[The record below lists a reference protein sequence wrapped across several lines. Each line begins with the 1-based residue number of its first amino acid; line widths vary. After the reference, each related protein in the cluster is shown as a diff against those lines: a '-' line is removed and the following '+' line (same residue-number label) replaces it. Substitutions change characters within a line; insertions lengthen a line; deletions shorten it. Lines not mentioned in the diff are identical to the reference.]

1 MRSGSNLPLTRHQ
14 FAQRASFVFEG
25 PSPQA
30 SHLSAAF
37 GLTDAAMVMHVRIA
51 FNSQPIKAPGSID
64 TLSMNES
71 PGGGAFIVTAT
82 CCQGQQPTGGE
93 HGSAGGM
100 QRCVRRHLH
109 RRLVNGTPT
118 AKASAASGRYLDR
131 IGHQTEPTQPDVV
144 YVARA
149 NETGEAGG
157 RTVVYST
164 SGYRTKQLATPIAQ
178 KWLTK
183 EFAAG
188 AKTGGRPDAHT
199 TNPRS

>member
-1 MRSGSNLPLTRHQ
+1 MPQQPVQPDTDEVLLLSLPVRSGSNLPLTRHQ
-14 FAQRASFVFEG
+14 FAQRVPFDFEG
-25 PSPQA
+25 PLPQA

-37 GLTDAAMVMHVRIA
+37 GLADAAMVMHVRIA
-51 FNSQPIKAPGSID
+51 LNSQPIKAPGSID

-109 RRLVNGTPT
+109 RRLANGTPT
-118 AKASAASGRYLDR
+118 AKASAASGRYLGR

-144 YVARA
+144 TWQEPTKQVKQD
-149 NETGEAGG
+149 G
-157 RTVVYST
+157 RTVVQY
-164 SGYRTKQLATPIAQ
+164 L
-178 KWLTK
+178 W
-183 EFAAG
+183 
-188 AKTGGRPDAHT
+188 
-199 TNPRS
+199 

>member
-1 MRSGSNLPLTRHQ
+1 MSLPVQSGSNLPLTRHQ
-14 FAQRASFVFEG
+14 FAQRVPFDFEG
-25 PSPQA
+25 PLPQA

-37 GLTDAAMVMHVRIA
+37 GLADAAMVMHVRIA
-51 FNSQPIKAPGSID
+51 LNSQPIKSPGSID

-109 RRLVNGTPT
+109 RRQANGTPT
-118 AKASAASGRYLDR
+118 AKASAASGRYLGR

-144 YVARA
+144 TWQEPTKQVKQD
-149 NETGEAGG
+149 G
-157 RTVVYST
+157 RTIVQYLWL
-164 SGYRTKQLATPIAQ
+164 SGKTVGYAIAQ
-178 KWLTK
+178 KV
-183 EFAAG
+183 A
-188 AKTGGRPDAHT
+188 D
-199 TNPRS
+199 